1 MVKFIKKYFK
11 TFLSSF
17 KFDNKVK
24 NIMFTGFKIS
34 FVLILFS
41 TLILSIYTTSNT
53 NYLLFDLGISLFKS
67 FSIFL
72 VMFFIN
78 GIAFNKIYNSKNIK

>member
-1 MVKFIKKYFK
+1 MIKFIKKYFK
-11 TFLSSF
+11 TFLSSL

-34 FVLILFS
+34 FVLTLFS
-41 TLILSIYTTSNT
+41 ILILSIYTTSNP

-67 FSIFL
+67 SSIFF
-72 VMFFIN
+72 VMFFIS